1 MAKAAN
7 KLTARSVATLSEPGR
22 HSDGG
27 GLYLQ
32 VSPSGAK
39 SWLFMFKRDG
49 KRRELGLGSVR
60 EVPLAEARQK
70 AAEMRR
76 RLLEGE
82 DPRQARDR
90 DAGPVVPTFGVFADD
105 WCAST
110 EGGFRNE
117 KHKAQIR
124 MTLGDAYCASIR
136 GKAVDAITTD
146 DVLAILQPIWLEK
159 SETASRLRG
168 RIEKVL
174 DAAKAKGLRQGENP
188 ARWRGHL
195 ALLLPKRNKLQRGHH
210 PAMPYKDLPAFLARL
225 RTHDSPSA
233 LALEFAVLTVSRT
246 QEAIA
251 ARWEEID
258 LKNAVWT
265 IPAGRMKRPRE
276 HRVPLVGRA
285 LEILTRMEAIRD
297 REFVFPGQKAGRPLS
312 NMALLMVLRRMEI
325 ENATT
330 HGFRSCFRDWAGD
343 TTEFQ
348 REIAEAAM
356 SHAVGDM
363 TEQAYRRG
371 DALQKRRALMTLW
384 DAFCASA

>member
-60 EVPLAEARQK
+60 DVPLAEARQK

-76 RLLEGE
+76 RLLDGE
-82 DPRQARDR
+82 DPRQTRDR
-90 DAGPVVPTFGVFADD
+90 DAGPAVPTFGVFADD

-124 MTLGDAYCASIR
+124 MTLGDAYCSSIR

-146 DVLAILQPIWLEK
+146 DVLAVLQPIWLEK

-210 PAMPYKDLPAFLARL
+210 AAMPYKDLPTFLARL

-233 LALEFAVLTVSRT
+233 LALEFAILTVSRT

-258 LKNAVWT
+258 LTEAVWT
-265 IPAGRMKRPRE
+265 VPPDRMKRARE

-285 LEILTRMEAIRD
+285 LEILVRMEAIRD

-371 DALQKRRALMTLW
+371 DALQKRRALMIIW
-384 DAFCASA
+384 DAFCVSA